1 MSKQFY
7 QAFADKYDQIFP
19 LKEQTLQFLDTVFHP
34 ANTVLDIGCATG
46 MYANHLAHKNRHVL
60 GIDLSDTMIDHAHKQ
75 KTNAFVR
82 YQVRDMTTLHE
93 QAHYDGLYSIGNT
106 VVHLDGLD
114 AVQAFIR
121 QCYKALKPKGKM
133 VIQLL
138 NYDRII
144 DQNIHALPMIKTPH
158 LSFKRTYRFIGD
170 HVRFETSI
178 TSNQKTVSQSTL
190 LYPIRYGP
198 LLKALKDARFKKIEA
213 YDGFTDKP
221 YDINESYALVI
232 VAHAS

>member
-19 LKEQTLQFLDTVFHP
+19 LKRQTLQFLDTVFHN

-46 MYANHLAHKNRHVL
+46 TYANHLAHKNRHVL
-60 GIDLSDTMIDHAHKQ
+60 GIDLSDTLIDYANKQ
-75 KTNAFVR
+75 KPNDFVR

-106 VVHLDGLD
+106 IVHLNGLD
-114 AVQAFIR
+114 AVQAFIK
-121 QCYKALKPKGKM
+121 QCYKALKPNGKM

-138 NYDRII
+138 NYDQII
-144 DQNIHALPMIKTPH
+144 DQNIHALPVIKTPN
-158 LSFKRTYRFIGD
+158 LSFKRTYQFVD
-170 HVRFETSI
+170 DYVRFETTI
-178 TSNQKTVSQSTL
+178 TSDHKTVSQSTL
-190 LYPIRYGP
+190 LYPIRYEA
-198 LLKALKDARFKKIEA
+198 LLKALNNAGFKKIQA
-213 YDGFTDKP
+213 HDGFTDKP